1 MGLIRSGSG
10 LTCNFPSN
18 FRLRL
23 AVKENDR
30 KTAKM
35 KTVNSSK
42 SQRVLEFVPS
52 IRPSFLSVVLVLVC
66 GCLWVKNEATNERLI
81 SLESRIYCVPCTK
94 RGTIDNLDRMTFSPT
109 KDIAVDLSKKMQTQ
123 VSDDGNGYT
132 SGKIIVI
139 LTLLTWMAFMYIED
153 VQTCFYSPP
162 VKIQPFMT

>member
-1 MGLIRSGSG
+1 M
-10 LTCNFPSN
+10 
-18 FRLRL
+18 
-23 AVKENDR
+23 KENDR

-94 RGTIDNLDRMTFSPT
+94 RGTINNLDRMTFTPT
-109 KDIAVDLSKKMQTQ
+109 KDIAIDLSKKMQTQ
-123 VSDDGNGYT
+123 VSEDGNGYT
-132 SGKIIVI
+132 SGKIYFYSSY
-139 LTLLTWMAFMYIED
+139 LDGLMYIED
-153 VQTCFYSPP
+153 AYTCFYILPRLRHNLS
-162 VKIQPFMT
+162 

>member
-1 MGLIRSGSG
+1 
-10 LTCNFPSN
+10 
-18 FRLRL
+18 
-23 AVKENDR
+23 
-30 KTAKM
+30 M

-81 SLESRIYCVPCTK
+81 SLESRVYCVPCTK

-109 KDIAVDLSKKMQTQ
+109 KDIAIDLSKKMQAQ

-132 SGKIIVI
+132 SGKIYSRSFC
-139 LTLLTWMAFMYIED
+139 LDGLMYIED
-153 VQTCFYSPP
+153 WMFRPAFIFPRLRHNSLS
-162 VKIQPFMT
+162 

>member
-1 MGLIRSGSG
+1 
-10 LTCNFPSN
+10 
-18 FRLRL
+18 
-23 AVKENDR
+23 
-30 KTAKM
+30 M

-109 KDIAVDLSKKMQTQ
+109 KDIAIDLSKKMQTQ

-132 SGKIIVI
+132 SGKIYSRSSYLDGLV
-139 LTLLTWMAFMYIED
+139 YIQD
-153 VQTCFYSPP
+153 VQTCFYPP
-162 VKIQPFMT
+162 SVKTTFHDVSSRQQHGIFCNSKIVSDFNLV

>member
-1 MGLIRSGSG
+1 
-10 LTCNFPSN
+10 
-18 FRLRL
+18 
-23 AVKENDR
+23 
-30 KTAKM
+30 M

-109 KDIAVDLSKKMQTQ
+109 KDIAIDLSKKMQAQ
-123 VSDDGNGYT
+123 VQMMGT
-132 SGKIIVI
+132 AIPQVKFI
-139 LTLLTWMAFMYIED
+139 LTLLTWMALCTFRMFRPAF
-153 VQTCFYSPP
+153 TLPRLRR
-162 VKIQPFMT
+162 PFMT

>member
-1 MGLIRSGSG
+1 M
-10 LTCNFPSN
+10 
-18 FRLRL
+18 
-23 AVKENDR
+23 KENDR
-30 KTAKM
+30 KTTKM

-81 SLESRIYCVPCTK
+81 SLESRVYCVPCTK

-109 KDIAVDLSKKMQTQ
+109 KDIAIDLSKKMQTQ

-132 SGKIIVI
+132 SGKIYSYSSY
-139 LTLLTWMAFMYIED
+139 LDGLMYFED
-153 VQTCFYSPP
+153 VYTCFYPP
-162 VKIQPFMT
+162 SVKT